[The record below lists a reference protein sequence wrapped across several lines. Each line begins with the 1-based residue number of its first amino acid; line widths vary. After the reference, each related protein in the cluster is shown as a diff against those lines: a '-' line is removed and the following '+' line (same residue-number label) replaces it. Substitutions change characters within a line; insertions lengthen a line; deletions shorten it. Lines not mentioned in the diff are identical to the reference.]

1 MNSKY
6 SLKFANSGN
15 TLKVSI
21 FCIIW
26 QCLER
31 SNILHI
37 LAVLWKLQQFECK
50 RIRLWHETFALARS
64 IFIFW
69 LLLISSS
76 FLVSYST
83 KVSSAC
89 LLRSLFFAI
98 LLLSTFYLL
107 LLQTFGFCAFSE
119 EQSAVKQCAWGKK
132 TCLIKTCSFLQKDL
146 QLEEQEEHI
155 AELSKDAYCKVTYFA
170 IFIL

>member
-31 SNILHI
+31 FNILHI

-119 EQSAVKQCAWGKK
+119 EQSAVKQCAWGEKK
-132 TCLIKTCSFLQKDL
+132 LVQ
-146 QLEEQEEHI
+146 
-155 AELSKDAYCKVTYFA
+155 SKCALFCRKIYY
-170 IFIL
+170 

>member
-1 MNSKY
+1 M
-6 SLKFANSGN
+6 
-15 TLKVSI
+15 KVSI
-21 FCIIW
+21 LCIIW
-26 QCLER
+26 QCFE
-31 SNILHI
+31 SFNILHI

-83 KVSSAC
+83 KVSPAC
-89 LLRSLFFAI
+89 LLRSPFFAI

-107 LLQTFGFCAFSE
+107 LLQTFAFCAICE
-119 EQSAVKQCAWGKK
+119 EQSAVKQCDWGEKNLSDQK
-132 TCLIKTCSFLQKDL
+132 VLFLQKDL